1 MRRSENPV
9 MMESA
14 RTPEPVNDFAATM
27 LVITCECMDHAETA
41 LQQKLLRT
49 FLTLLL
55 ESSQLPRAICF
66 YTQGVRLVILGAAGS
81 GTNCNGVRIG
91 LNC

>member
-1 MRRSENPV
+1 

-14 RTPEPVNDFAATM
+14 RTPEPVNDFAATI
-27 LVITCECMDHAETA
+27 LVITREGMGHAEPA

-49 FLTLLL
+49 FLMLLL

-66 YTQGVRLVILGAAGS
+66 YTEGVRLVIDGS
-81 GTNCNGVRIG
+81 PM
-91 LNC
+91 LDLLQSLESKAFP